1 MSILCAQKTTKIT
14 RGSLSM
20 AIEIA
25 LNTRK
30 FQMHVEIAIW
40 KKPGFSSIG

>member
-1 MSILCAQKTTKIT
+1 
-14 RGSLSM
+14 M

-25 LNTRK
+25 LTTRK

-40 KKPGFSSIG
+40 KKPGFSSIGRQNTVNHRNHLI